1 MITIGPPCEFR
12 MTPVLEAPSRDRL
25 PWIGIAWFGVL
36 LIACYLPVLRALVHQ
51 WNNDPDMG
59 HGFFVPLIA
68 GYIMWQQREE
78 LAAIT
83 PQPNWWGLLVVAWGG
98 VQLVI
103 GTLGAELFTA
113 RISLVITL
121 IGVVWTLGGTAILK
135 KLAFPLFMLFFMVP
149 IPAVIYSAVTFKLQI
164 LASQL
169 ADGALTVLSI
179 PVLREGN
186 VLELPN
192 QKLSVVDACS
202 GIRSLLS
209 LTFLSLVYGYFFERK
224 TWVRV
229 VLFFSTI
236 PIAIIANASRV
247 TITGIITQ
255 VKPELAEGFFHEAEG
270 WVIFMVALLILIVW
284 HQILV
289 RSMKFVAARRA
300 R

>member
-1 MITIGPPCEFR
+1 
-12 MTPVLEAPSRDRL
+12 MTPVLEIPSKNKM
-25 PWIGIAWFGVL
+25 PWAGIAWFGVL
-36 LIACYLPVLRALVHQ
+36 LIACYAPVLLRLIHQ
-51 WNNDPDMG
+51 WNYDPDMG
-59 HGFFVPLIA
+59 HGFFVPLVAAFIV
-68 GYIMWQQREE
+68 WQRREE
-78 LAAIT
+78 LAALQ
-83 PQPNWWGLLVVAWGG
+83 PEPNWWGLLVVAWGG
-98 VQLVI
+98 LQLMF

-113 RISLVITL
+113 RMSFVVTL
-121 IGVVWTLGGTAILK
+121 IGVVWTLGGTVVLK
-135 KLAFPLFMLFFMVP
+135 KLAFPLFLLFFMLP
-149 IPAVIYSAVTFKLQI
+149 IPAVVYSAATFKLQI

-224 TWVRV
+224 SWVRV
-229 VLFFSTI
+229 VLFLSTI
-236 PIAIIANASRV
+236 PIAIVANASRV
-247 TITGIITQ
+247 TITGIMTQ

-270 WVIFMVALLILIVW
+270 WVIFMVALVILIAW

-289 RSMKFVAARRA
+289 RGTNFVASRRS

>member
-1 MITIGPPCEFR
+1 
-12 MTPVLEAPSRDRL
+12 MTPALEIPSKNKL
-25 PWIGIAWFGVL
+25 PWAGIAWFGVL
-36 LIACYLPVLRALVHQ
+36 LIACYAPVLRALVRQ

-59 HGFFVPLIA
+59 HGFFVPLVA
-68 GYIMWQQREE
+68 GFIIWQRREE

-83 PQPNWWGLLVVAWGG
+83 PQPNWWGLLLVAWGG
-98 VQLVI
+98 LQLI
-103 GTLGAELFTA
+103 LATLGAELFTA
-113 RISLVITL
+113 RMSFVVTL
-121 IGVVWTLGGTAILK
+121 IGIVWTLGGNVILR
-135 KLAFPLFMLFFMVP
+135 KLAFPLFLLFFMVP
-149 IPAVIYSAVTFKLQI
+149 IPAVIYSAATFKLQI

-192 QKLSVVDACS
+192 QRLSVVDACS

-224 TWVRV
+224 TWIRV

-255 VKPELAEGFFHEAEG
+255 VKAELAEGFFHEAEG
-270 WVIFMVALLILIVW
+270 WVIFMVALAILIVW

-289 RSMKFVAARRA
+289 RGSNFVIARRS

>member
-1 MITIGPPCEFR
+1 
-12 MTPVLEAPSRDRL
+12 MTPALEVPSKNKL
-25 PWIGIAWFGVL
+25 PWTGIAWFAAL
-36 LIACYLPVLRALVHQ
+36 LVVCYAPVLRALVRQ
-51 WNNDPDMG
+51 WDNDPDMG

-68 GYIMWQQREE
+68 AYIVWQYRVD
-78 LAAIT
+78 LAAM
-83 PQPNWWGLLVVAWGG
+83 PSKPNWWGLAVVALGG
-98 VQLVI
+98 LQLIV

-113 RISLVITL
+113 RMSFVITL
-121 IGVVWTLGGTAILK
+121 IGVVWTLGGNAILK
-135 KLAFPLFMLFFMVP
+135 KLAFPLFLLFFMVP
-149 IPAVIYSAVTFKLQI
+149 IPAVIYSSATFKLQI

-169 ADGALTVLSI
+169 ADGALTVLAV

-192 QKLSVVDACS
+192 QKLSVVEACS

-247 TITGIITQ
+247 TMTGIITQ

-270 WVIFMVALLILIVW
+270 WVIFMVALVILIIW
-284 HQILV
+284 HQLLMRGTNFV
-289 RSMKFVAARRA
+289 VARSSR
-300 R
+300 